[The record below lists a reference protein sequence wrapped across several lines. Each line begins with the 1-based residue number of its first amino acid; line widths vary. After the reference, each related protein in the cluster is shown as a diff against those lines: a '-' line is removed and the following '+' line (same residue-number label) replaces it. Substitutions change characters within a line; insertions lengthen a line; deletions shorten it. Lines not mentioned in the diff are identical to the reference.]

1 MCVRVGFLDGVF
13 IACKCYSSSKPM
25 FCVNTFSDTFIVIN
39 MPCTVQLKL
48 CWSSHLSASRCLCLH
63 SEVVVLLLAT
73 LSCWRPQRK
82 SPANVLPS
90 PTSTC
95 CPDDK
100 NIPMAA
106 FLQPCHSWVQW
117 NWGGKKKKGGE
128 EKPYQN
134 IRERKGK
141 KPNLIPWSLLA
152 ENRHQDKR
160 WGHPSSIVR
169 SVCRLSLTYDLSL
182 NTCCLSL
189 KRTLLLQKVKKLPTE
204 IIWSIQCSH
213 LTSWT
218 VLLVIIWRG
227 SA

>member
-1 MCVRVGFLDGVF
+1 MFKQKRKVMYMCVRVGFLDGVF

-117 NWGGKKKKGGE
+117 NWGGKKK
-128 EKPYQN
+128 
-134 IRERKGK
+134 REGK
-141 KPNLIPWSLLA
+141 KNPI
-152 ENRHQDKR
+152 
-160 WGHPSSIVR
+160 
-169 SVCRLSLTYDLSL
+169 
-182 NTCCLSL
+182 
-189 KRTLLLQKVKKLPTE
+189 RTLERGKEKNQTWFLGLFWQRTDIKTKDGVILHLLCALFVGCLWHM
-204 IIWSIQCSH
+204 IYH
-213 LTSWT
+213 
-218 VLLVIIWRG
+218 
-227 SA
+227 

>member
-1 MCVRVGFLDGVF
+1 MARWATAWSHFWHFLSSGRWEGHLYPLQEHCHRVTFSDAPFRKQMFKQKRKVTYMCVRVGFLDGVF

-39 MPCTVQLKL
+39 MPCTVQLRL

-73 LSCWRPQRK
+73 QSCWRPQRK

-100 NIPMAA
+100 NIPIAA

-117 NWGGKKKKGGE
+117 NWGGKKKNGGE
-128 EKPYQN
+128 EKP
-134 IRERKGK
+134 
-141 KPNLIPWSLLA
+141 
-152 ENRHQDKR
+152 
-160 WGHPSSIVR
+160 
-169 SVCRLSLTYDLSL
+169 
-182 NTCCLSL
+182 
-189 KRTLLLQKVKKLPTE
+189 
-204 IIWSIQCSH
+204 
-213 LTSWT
+213 
-218 VLLVIIWRG
+218 
-227 SA
+227 